1 MKRLLL
7 CLGLAIA
14 FVAGPAYQSAFA
26 YEVRLEYDGQT
37 TVVGPTS
44 VVAVLYVR
52 ILSSEPSPSRVEFRI
67 DFDCVREMTDCVQT
81 RGSAYAQDGP
91 LMPFMFSPL
100 TYASQCMGITCVCL
114 ANDWRQSEV
123 LIPLVPGEYP
133 LAYVYVTRMG
143 VTCPEGEPIV
153 YPDAT
158 LRVGCGL
165 DVNCSGESLFRL
177 MAAPVPVETKTWGAI
192 KSLFN

>member
-1 MKRLLL
+1 LV
-7 CLGLAIA
+7 IA
-14 FVAGPAYQSAFA
+14 FSVGPQHRSAFA
-26 YEVRLEYDGQT
+26 YEVYLEYDGQT

-52 ILSSEPSPSRVEFRI
+52 IFPSEPSPSRVEFRI

-114 ANDWRQSEV
+114 ANEWRQSDV
-123 LIPLVPGEYP
+123 LIPLVAGEYP
-133 LAYVYVTRMG
+133 LAYVYITRTG
-143 VTCPEGEPIV
+143 VTCPNGEPIV
-153 YPDAT
+153 YSDSSF
-158 LRVGCGL
+158 RVGCGL
-165 DVNCSGESLFRL
+165 DVSCSGGNIFRL
-177 MAAPVPVETKTWGAI
+177 MAAPVATEETSWGAI